1 MTNYRP
7 SGDEV
12 GVVGNYQE
20 ASAGNVAQPG
30 CGQLAKLRKDRA
42 SQCSGLLEGG
52 HQHRS

>member
-12 GVVGNYQE
+12 GVAGNYQE
-20 ASAGNVAQPG
+20 VSAGNVAQPG
-30 CGQLAKLRKDRA
+30 RGRLAKLRKDRA
-42 SQCSGLLEGG
+42 SQHSGHLEGS